1 MMGLVAVPLGVAGF
15 VTHVNHAMETI
26 QASADP
32 TALHRELSPTPFS
45 SQRGFAATTD
55 SPSPATPVHSFDLL
69 PFINVCLL
77 QLRTPPVPVSPH
89 IGRSTR
95 FPSPSLIVTSSVPL
109 GTSSPAYLHCIGQT
123 AVWTSQLSTPT
134 PYVIQD
140 PCHGFHLTFSY
151 NIPLESAL
159 GNMAAAPANLQV
171 INNYLHTE
179 VQLGRVAGPFLQP
192 PYPILHVSG
201 FSCYPQFMQSA
212 RKMVLYLGLVQPC
225 WSKRRH
231 WRWMTI
237 LQASCSL
244 VGAPWW

>member
-1 MMGLVAVPLGVAGF
+1 MMGLVAVPSGVAGF

-32 TALHRELSPTPFS
+32 
-45 SQRGFAATTD
+45 TD

-95 FPSPSLIVTSSVPL
+95 FPSPSLIVVGGFCLHFTSSVPL
-109 GTSSPAYLHCIGQT
+109 GTRSPAYLHCIGQT

-134 PYVIQD
+134 PYVIQA
-140 PCHGFHLTFSY
+140 PCHGFHLAFSY

-212 RKMVLYLGLVQPC
+212 RKMVSYLGLVQPC
-225 WSKRRH
+225 WSKRQH

-244 VGAPWW
+244 VGAPWWQNLMFRTLTAS